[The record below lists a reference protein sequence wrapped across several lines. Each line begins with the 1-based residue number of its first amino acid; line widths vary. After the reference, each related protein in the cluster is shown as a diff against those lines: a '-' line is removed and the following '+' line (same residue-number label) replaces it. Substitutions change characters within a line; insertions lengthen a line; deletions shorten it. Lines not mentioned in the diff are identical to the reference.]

1 MTDAELEAL
10 VAKLLANFYRR
21 RLAKLK
27 EITLATICK
36 KNPYLFRV
44 AGVSKPSEIVESVLQ
59 AFLSSSEETVFGTV
73 FFEPLALAASQ
84 VKGGHPSGAAGV
96 DIEYTSETTNTAIAI
111 KSSTNSQNAS
121 AQGKQNS
128 EFMELRSR
136 LLKTSKNFDAVIAS
150 CYGRAV
156 GTPKNRIYRRVAGQA
171 FWEELTGDS
180 EFYLK
185 ILDAMKNLPDEH
197 RREYDLERDIL
208 AARLEGEFALNFALG
223 GIINWNKLLTY
234 NSGKDASIRLQ
245 RARQEPGTDRAILED
260 ISEYELNLASDET
273 LSIDTEAD
281 ASN

>member
-10 VAKLLANFYRR
+10 VAKLLANFYER
-21 RLAKLK
+21 RLTKLK

-36 KNPYLFRV
+36 KNPYLFC
-44 AGVSKPSEIVESVLQ
+44 ATGVSKSLEIVESVLQ
-59 AFLSSSEETVFGTV
+59 AFLSSSEETVFGSV

-84 VKGGHPSGAAGV
+84 AKGGRPSGALGV
-96 DIEYTSETTNTAIAI
+96 DIEYTSATVNTAIAI

-128 EFMELRSR
+128 EFLELRSR
-136 LLKTSKNFDAVIAS
+136 LLKTGKNFDAVIAS

-185 ILDAMKNLPDEH
+185 IIAAMKNLPSKH
-197 RREYDLERDIL
+197 REEYETERAVL
-208 AARLEGEFALNFALG
+208 ANRLATDFSLNFALEG
-223 GIINWNKLLTY
+223 RINWNKLLAF
-234 NSGKDASIRLQ
+234 NSGKAGSIRLQ
-245 RARQEPGTDRAILED
+245 RARQEPGTGRAILED
-260 ISEYELNLASDET
+260 VPEYELNSTPEET
-273 LSIDTEAD
+273 LGVDTEG
-281 ASN
+281 